1 MSRERVRPT
10 REETRARLF
19 EAAAEVFADQGIGG
33 ATIEQIASAAGFT
46 RGAFY
51 SNFATKDELLLAMYE
66 DHCERSTQAALALL
80 EAHPD
85 AVDFVE
91 ALRADN
97 HREGDP
103 LHNSPMLQIELVL
116 HVARVPEQRPALAER
131 LQTMRKVIGEMAA
144 SSLRAAGM
152 DRDVDPLEVGALL
165 MAMEDGFLLHRLI
178 DPDTTP
184 PDAFFEAV
192 RQLQEIALGR

>member
-1 MSRERVRPT
+1 VSRERTRPT

-19 EAAAEVFADQGIGG
+19 EAAADVFAEHGIGA

-51 SNFATKDELLLAMYE
+51 SNFDSKDELLLAMYE
-66 DHCERSTQAALALL
+66 DHCERSVQASLALL
-80 EAHPD
+80 DEHPD

-91 ALRADN
+91 ALRADH

-103 LHNSPMLQIELVL
+103 LHNSPLLQIELVL
-116 HVARVPEQRPALAER
+116 HVARVPEQRPALAAR
-131 LQTMRKVIGEMAA
+131 LQTMRKVIGEMAV
-144 SSLRAAGM
+144 SSLRAAGLE
-152 DRDVDPLEVGALL
+152 RHVDPMEIGSLL

-178 DPDTTP
+178 DPDATP
-184 PDAFFEAV
+184 PDAFFQAV
-192 RQLQEIALGR
+192 RQLQEVALGR